1 MTAPHFFS
9 LRRVFAGAA
18 LLTVI
23 ALALAYGLRMP
34 LTAAAVTSA
43 LRMAGAAEIKL
54 SVSQSS
60 PWKVVL
66 DNVGFSV
73 RTQAFSAKRVTMER
87 RHWWLPS
94 LGSVRVEQALMPMT
108 IDGSDTNPWAWATY
122 TGKPAFASQSMAV
135 PVDDIS
141 IDGQIVVRAA
151 ALPDQTLTVK
161 LAARL
166 TGTKEWAGQAQAEA
180 PGLVV
185 KAEGSYRPD
194 EKELRFRLPEVALDL
209 ARWQDFLQR
218 LVVLPGGK
226 WDLAGQLSG
235 SAEGKARGKDV
246 TLAGRVQLR
255 DGNFYYP
262 DKKITLTGVEADLV
276 FDDMW
281 NYHTPPGQTARALEL
296 KVGDFT
302 LRDLSLE
309 FAVESAE
316 KIAVTRATLKTLGG
330 TVTAEPFKLF
340 ATQREL
346 QVTVLADGLDV
357 AQILAIAP
365 DIPARASGRV
375 DGRLPVRIDAS
386 GVRLG
391 TGWLA
396 LKPGVYAE
404 VQFNAVGLL
413 TNGVKP
419 TDARYAV
426 LNKIESG
433 LLRLKVGEMRLEVRP
448 PNAPPGRSATLH
460 VTGEPV
466 DPEVKAPV
474 TLDLNV
480 NGPLERL
487 INLGLDSR
495 VSVGNKKK

>member
-1 MTAPHFFS
+1 MTATHFFS
-9 LRRVFAGAA
+9 LRRVLAGAV

-73 RTQAFSAKRVTMER
+73 RTQGFSAKRVTMER
-87 RHWWLPS
+87 RHWWSPT
-94 LGSVRVEQALMPMT
+94 LGAVRVEQMKLPVT
-108 IDGSDTNPWAWATY
+108 VDGSDTNPWAWATY
-122 TGKPAFASQSMAV
+122 TGKPAVASQSFALPM
-135 PVDDIS
+135 DEIS
-141 IDGQIVVRAA
+141 VDGQIVVRAA
-151 ALPDQTLTVK
+151 ALPDQILTVK

-166 TGTKEWAGQAQAEA
+166 TEKNEWAGQAQAEA

-185 KAEGSYRPD
+185 KAEGSYRPND
-194 EKELRFRLPEVALDL
+194 KELRFRLPEVSLDL

-226 WDLAGQLSG
+226 WELAGQLSG

-246 TLAGRVQLR
+246 TLTGRVQLR
-255 DGNFYYP
+255 DGHLRYVEKN
-262 DKKITLTGVEADLV
+262 ITLTGVEADLV

-281 NYHTPPGQTARALEL
+281 NYHTPPGQTARAQEF

-302 LRDLSLE
+302 LRDLSVE
-309 FAVESAE
+309 FAVEGAE

-346 QVTVLADGLDV
+346 QVTMLADGLDV

-413 TNGVKP
+413 TNGVDPK
-419 TDARYAV
+419 DARFSV

-433 LLRLKVGEMRLEVRP
+433 LLRLKIGEMRLEVRP

>member
-1 MTAPHFFS
+1 M
-9 LRRVFAGAA
+9 
-18 LLTVI
+18 TVI
-23 ALALAYGLRMP
+23 GLALAYGLRMP

-73 RTQAFSAKRVTMER
+73 RTQGFSAKRVTMER
-87 RHWWLPS
+87 RHWWTPS
-94 LGSVRVEQALMPMT
+94 LGSVRVEQMKLPLT
-108 IDGSDTNPWAWATY
+108 VDGSDTNPWAWATY
-122 TGKPAFASQSMAV
+122 TGKPAVASQSFAL
-135 PVDDIS
+135 PLEEIS
-141 IDGQIVVRAA
+141 VDGQIVVRAA

-166 TGTKEWAGQAQAEA
+166 TEKNEWTGQAQAEA
-180 PGLVV
+180 PGLIV

-194 EKELRFRLPEVALDL
+194 GKELRFRLPEVSLDL
-209 ARWQDFLQR
+209 QRWQNFIQR

-226 WDLAGQLSG
+226 WELAGQLSG

-255 DGNFYYP
+255 DGHLRYGEKN
-262 DKKITLTGVEADLV
+262 ITLTGVEADLS

-281 NYHTPPGQTARALEL
+281 NFHTPPGQTARAQEL

-302 LRDLSLE
+302 LHDLKVE
-309 FAVESAE
+309 FALENAE
-316 KIAVTRATLKTLGG
+316 KIAVTRATLQTLGG

-413 TNGVKP
+413 TNGVDPKE
-419 TDARYAV
+419 ARFSV